1 MQDHAELTRRL
12 ADLVVGF
19 GANVQ
24 PGQLVGV
31 TSFLGKEELTREI
44 ARAAYERGASF
55 VDVIYV
61 DQWLKRERLIHA
73 DRETLTYI
81 PPWMIDRLRYLSDQH
96 AARITLS
103 GPSSPH
109 ALDDVPEDRSGI
121 DCCRSARGRRGREAP
136 DDELGAV
143 PAPTVEWAKLVFPD
157 DEPAQAL
164 RPALGGGRARL
175 PPRRGRPRRRLGS
188 ADAHAQRRPPQRCQ
202 RAAVRRDPPH
212 GPGTD

>member
-31 TSFLGKEELTREI
+31 TSFLGKENLTREI
-44 ARAAYERGASF
+44 ARSAYERGASF

-73 DRETLTYI
+73 DRESLTYI
-81 PPWMIDRLRYLSDQH
+81 PPWMIDRLRYLSDEH

-103 GPSSPH
+103 GP
-109 ALDDVPEDRSGI
+109 
-121 DCCRSARGRRGREAP
+121 
-136 DDELGAV
+136 
-143 PAPTVEWAKLVFPD
+143 
-157 DEPAQAL
+157 
-164 RPALGGGRARL
+164 
-175 PPRRGRPRRRLGS
+175 
-188 ADAHAQRRPPQRCQ
+188 
-202 RAAVRRDPPH
+202 
-212 GPGTD
+212 